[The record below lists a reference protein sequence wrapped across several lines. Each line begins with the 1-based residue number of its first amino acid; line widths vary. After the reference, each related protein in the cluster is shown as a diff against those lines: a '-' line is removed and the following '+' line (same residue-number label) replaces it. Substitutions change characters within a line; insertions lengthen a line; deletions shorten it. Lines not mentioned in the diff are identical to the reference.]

1 MSLLA
6 EIQRAINTPVDYKFI
21 HSVASPICKSM
32 TYVLHE
38 SLPDKPSLEDVFK
51 GKQCVCILFRVL
63 HHEEPT
69 QIAHWT
75 CLMKGKK
82 GVMFFD
88 SLGINLKGIYR
99 LTHEP
104 PKITYALRNTKYEQ
118 SHHPLQKLISRQKYC
133 GCAVAVRLR
142 YYKTHTNAQF
152 EKLILDHNR
161 QKPGLLLVT
170 LCLFHYTDQHEY
182 EGVSE

>member
-1 MSLLA
+1 M
-6 EIQRAINTPVDYKFI
+6 DYKFI

-104 PKITYALRNTKYEQ
+104 PKIAYALRNTKYEQ
-118 SHHPLQKLISRQKYC
+118 SHHPLQKLLSRQKYC
-133 GCAVAVRLR
+133 GCAVVVRLR

-182 EGVSE
+182 DGVSESV